1 VNEFSTPIEFSVSNL
16 IYCLKLWHKFN
27 SHKEFL
33 TVVTKC
39 LSNSKLDLMAIY
51 KNFIADYYN
60 TYSYS
65 LNLKES
71 KAVPSTSLETVNEM
85 EIKQKIITLI
95 NLFMNEKC
103 DKNSFEV
110 NY

>member
-1 VNEFSTPIEFSVSNL
+1 MSSPIEFSVSNL

-39 LSNSKLDLMAIY
+39 LSNSKLDLMTIY
-51 KNFIADYYN
+51 KNFSADYYN
-60 TYSYS
+60 TFSHA
-65 LNLKES
+65 LNLKDN
-71 KAVPSTSLETVNEM
+71 KAVPAVSLETVNEM

-95 NLFMNEKC
+95 NIFMSEKC

-110 NY
+110 KNK